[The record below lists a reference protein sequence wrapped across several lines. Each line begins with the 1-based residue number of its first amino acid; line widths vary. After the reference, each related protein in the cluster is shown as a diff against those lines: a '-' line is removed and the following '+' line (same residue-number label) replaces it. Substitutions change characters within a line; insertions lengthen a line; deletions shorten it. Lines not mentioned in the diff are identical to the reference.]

1 MAISLSSFKSFLV
14 EFENA
19 TRESITG
26 TSTKTPTTVAK
37 AAPEF
42 NPNRDIATATAS
54 SKKLDAPIIAAG
66 EDILCGRF
74 SPLAAK

>member
-19 TRESITG
+19 TEALQVL
-26 TSTKTPTTVAK
+26 TKTPTTVAK

-54 SKKLDAPIIAAG
+54 SKKLDAPITLQKIYYV
-66 EDILCGRF
+66 EDLV
-74 SPLAAK
+74 L